1 MVESIRHGVH
11 LCGISSKWSD
21 GQRSYSYVCMS
32 QSLSRPH
39 AIPASSRGVA
49 ISALASGFI
58 NTRGKGPIDVWGVL
72 QCPDAFPHHGADR
85 ENPMMGSNIDER
97 ENRIPLPRGR
107 WRSSVSHGRD
117 RGVATVARLV
127 AIAMAFATFPF
138 LDAAEPDPIALPWKR
153 HVIDDTS
160 RGADGTRL
168 ADANGDGRM
177 DIVTGWEQGGV
188 TRVYLHPG
196 NRKSK
201 NAWPFVT
208 VGETQDV
215 EDAVLVDLDR
225 DGQMDVVS
233 CCEGKRQAVLVHWA
247 PASKEDYLSA
257 EQWTTEVIPVSLN
270 RFRWMF
276 STPMDVNGD
285 GRVDL
290 IAGGKGNGSE
300 LGWFESP
307 EQPRDLGDWTWHP
320 LRPVGWL
327 MSLESVDMDGD
338 GRKDILFTDRKGKR
352 SGCYWLQHPGNPSDR
367 WKEYP
372 VGCIGKE
379 AMFLKRIDLDDDG
392 LEDIL
397 VATRPQ
403 EIELCQRMD
412 ATGMRWRHK
421 QISIPDSFGG
431 AKAPAAGDLDGDGR
445 NEIVFTTERASDGKM
460 GVGRFVMQAKPE
472 SSTDPFRDAWELT
485 SISGVDGVKH
495 DIAELIDLDGD
506 GDLDLLTCEEV
517 TNLGVI
523 WYENPR

>member
-1 MVESIRHGVH
+1 
-11 LCGISSKWSD
+11 
-21 GQRSYSYVCMS
+21 
-32 QSLSRPH
+32 
-39 AIPASSRGVA
+39 
-49 ISALASGFI
+49 
-58 NTRGKGPIDVWGVL
+58 
-72 QCPDAFPHHGADR
+72 
-85 ENPMMGSNIDER
+85 MGSKINEQEYQIR
-97 ENRIPLPRGR
+97 LPLGG
-107 WRSSVSHGRD
+107 WRSSFSPVRD
-117 RGVATVARLV
+117 SGFATVTTLV
-127 AIAMAFATFPF
+127 VIALSFATFPF
-138 LDAAEPDPIALPWKR
+138 LDAAEPDPIDLPWKR

-168 ADANGDGRM
+168 ADVNGDGRM

-188 TRVYLHPG
+188 TRVYIYPR
-196 NRKSK
+196 NRESK
-201 NAWPFVT
+201 DAWPFVT

-225 DGQMDVVS
+225 DGQLDVVS

-247 PASKEDYLSA
+247 PARKEDYLSA
-257 EQWTTEVIPVSLN
+257 EHWVTEEIPASLN

-276 STPMDVNGD
+276 SAPMDVNGD
-285 GRVDL
+285 GRVDV
-290 IAGGKGNGSE
+290 IAGGKGSGAE

-307 EQPRDLGDWTWHP
+307 EQPRDLAAWTWHP

-338 GRKDILFTDRKGKR
+338 GRQDILFTDRKGKR
-352 SGCYWLQHPGNPSDR
+352 SGCYWLQHPGDLSDR
-367 WKEYP
+367 WNEHP
-372 VGCIGKE
+372 VGCVGME

-392 LEDIL
+392 LQDIL

-403 EIELCQRMD
+403 EIELCRRMD
-412 ATGMRWRHK
+412 STGTSWRTK
-421 QISIPDSFGG
+421 RIAIPDSFGG

-445 NEIVFTTERASDGKM
+445 NEIVFTTERASNGKM
-460 GVGRFVMQAKPE
+460 GVGRFVIQATRD
-472 SSTDPFRDAWELT
+472 SASDPFRDAWKLT